1 MASNRKTLFVL
12 IGVGL
17 AMLAL
22 GFASKPLYDT
32 FCKVTGYGGT
42 TRTADEN
49 LSEILDRKV
58 AVSFDSN
65 VKDLPWDF
73 EPEQRKMTVQLG
85 QSGLAY
91 YKVKNRSNRP
101 IVGTATFNVTPIKA
115 APYFIKT
122 ECFCFT
128 EQLIQPGQEMSMPV
142 LFFVDP
148 QLDDEKRLIDV
159 KEITLSYTFFEV
171 ENPTIDVTNQ
181 TSNPLEKADATLR
194 RDAVN

>member
-1 MASNRKTLFVL
+1 MLT
-12 IGVGL
+12 L
-17 AMLAL
+17 AMNA
-22 GFASKPLYDT
+22 KTIYNT

-42 TRTADEN
+42 TRYAEEN
-49 LSEILDRKV
+49 LSEILDRKITV
-58 AVSFDSN
+58 NFDSN
-65 VKDLPWDF
+65 VKDLPWEF
-73 EPEQRKMTVQLG
+73 MPEQRKMTVQLG
-85 QSGLAY
+85 QNGLAY
-91 YKVKNRSNRP
+91 YKAKNYSNWP

-128 EQLIQPGQEMSMPV
+128 EQLIRPGEEISMPV

-148 QLDDEKRLIDV
+148 QLDEEKRFKDV

-171 ENPTIDVTNQ
+171 EKPTIDITKTRDN
-181 TSNPLEKADATLR
+181 TEEKVDATLR

>member
-1 MASNRKTLFVL
+1 MASNQKTLFVL
-12 IGVGL
+12 TAIVL
-17 AMLAL
+17 AMLTLSMNA
-22 GFASKPLYDT
+22 KTIYNT

-42 TRTADEN
+42 TRYAEDN

-58 AVSFDSN
+58 TVNFDSN

-73 EPEQRKMTVQLG
+73 APEQRNVTVQLG

-115 APYFIKT
+115 APFFIKT

-128 EQLIQPGQEMSMPV
+128 EQLIQPGQEISMPV

-148 QLDDEKRLIDV
+148 QLDDEKRLKDV
-159 KEITLSYTFFEV
+159 KDITLSYTFFEV
-171 ENPTIDVTNQ
+171 ENPTLTETTQIDN
-181 TSNPLEKADATLR
+181 NKPKADATLR

>member
-1 MASNRKTLFVL
+1 MASNRKTLYIL
-12 IGVGL
+12 IGIGL

-32 FCKVTGYGGT
+32 FCRITGYGGT
-42 TRTADEN
+42 TRTADAN
-49 LSEILDRKV
+49 LSEILERKV
-58 AVSFDSN
+58 TVSFDSN

-73 EPEQRKMTVQLG
+73 QPEQRKMTVQLG

-91 YKVKNRSNRP
+91 YKVKNLSNRP

-115 APYFIKT
+115 APFFIKT

-128 EQLIQPGQEMSMPV
+128 EQLIQPGEEMSMPV

-148 QLDDEKRLIDV
+148 QLDDEKRLADV
-159 KEITLSYTFFEV
+159 KDITLSYTFFEV
-171 ENPTIDVTNQ
+171 ENPTIELTNSPSTPQ
-181 TSNPLEKADATLR
+181 EKADATLR

>member
-1 MASNRKTLFVL
+1 MASNRKTLFTL
-12 IGVGL
+12 IGIGL

-42 TRTADEN
+42 TRIADEN

-58 AVSFDSN
+58 TVSFDSN

-128 EQLIQPGQEMSMPV
+128 EQLIQPGEEMSMPV

-148 QLDDEKRLIDV
+148 QLDDEKRLADV
-159 KEITLSYTFFEV
+159 KNITLSYTFFEV
-171 ENPTIDVTNQ
+171 ENPTIEVKNS
-181 TSNPLEKADATLR
+181 TSTLQGQADATLR